1 MASTDQAST
10 PKRSFRATLGNM
22 GAAQKPG
29 RGAPPYS
36 RWINRRL
43 GRYLAAAAYVIGLT
57 PDQVTL
63 ISALFTFAA
72 LALVIVITPVWWLGI
87 LVAVLLL
94 LGYALDSADGQLA
107 RLRGGGS
114 RAGEWLDHIVDATKI
129 GVMHSAVLISFYRF
143 SGERSLVLVVP
154 LVFMTASF
162 VFFFGMI
169 LTDQLRRA
177 AATAA
182 GITYSKPSGP
192 GGGFQTLVAIPT
204 DYGLVCLTFVLFGA
218 HTVFVIV
225 YALLAL
231 AQVVITGGV
240 LVRWWL
246 ELRRT
251 DAAVRP

>member
-1 MASTDQAST
+1 MTIPD
-10 PKRSFRATLGNM
+10 RATYRETLGRM

-43 GRYLAAAAYVIGLT
+43 GRYLAAWAFGVRLT

-63 ISALFTFAA
+63 ISALMTFSG
-72 LALVIVITPVWWLGI
+72 LALVIFVAPAWWLGI
-87 LVAVLLL
+87 CVTALLL

-114 RAGEWLDHIVDATKI
+114 KAGEWLDHVVDATKI
-129 GVMHSAVLISFYRF
+129 GVLHSAVLISFYRF
-143 SGERSLVLVVP
+143 EHIRSPLLLIP
-154 LVFMTASF
+154 LVFMTAAF

-177 AATAA
+177 AAAERGDVYA
-182 GITYSKPSGP
+182 KPSGP
-192 GGGFQTLVAIPT
+192 GGGFQTLVAAPT
-204 DYGLVCLTFVLFGA
+204 DYGLLCLSFFLLGAPLVFGLA
-218 HTVFVIV
+218 
-225 YALLAL
+225 YALLAA
-231 AQVVITGGV
+231 AQTLVTAGV

-246 ELRRT
+246 QLRALDRSRT
-251 DAAVRP
+251 PTA